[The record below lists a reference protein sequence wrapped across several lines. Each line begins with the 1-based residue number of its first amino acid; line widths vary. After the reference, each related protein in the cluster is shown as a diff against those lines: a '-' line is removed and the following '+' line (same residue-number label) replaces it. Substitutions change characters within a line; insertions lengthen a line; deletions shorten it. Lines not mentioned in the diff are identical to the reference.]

1 MADKAVCA
9 QCGKVVCTTRHYN
22 QGDKSC
28 PTINQAD
35 VIEVA
40 KAEYNK
46 PDIRNFAHQ
55 AMLQHNEA
63 VLKLPEGGVVPRN
76 PRVEEVAQFAKK
88 LGYKKLGIAFCGALR
103 EAAQIL
109 EKILENR
116 GFDVVSVCCTAGG
129 LPVETV
135 GLAEDE
141 KIAGPGSWQSM
152 CSPITQAEI
161 LNHEGVDF
169 NILVGLCVGHDSLFF
184 RYAKAP
190 TTVLIVKD
198 RVFGH
203 NPIAA
208 LHEAKTFYRWLL
220 RKE

>member
-1 MADKAVCA
+1 
-9 QCGKVVCTTRHYN
+9 
-22 QGDKSC
+22 
-28 PTINQAD
+28 
-35 VIEVA
+35 VA